1 MPDRRTNLIRMSAAR
16 AKVRSGYANGLEVC
30 ISGFTAGVA
39 LFLISAGAYF
49 SISLVRDRF
58 TASEAFSERAGVMS
72 EFFRMQWFDGN
83 MTSGAMVN
91 LGLVSLAF
99 GVLGAMAGAIRRH
112 TVRAESSDNF
122 FRRRVRVPWDIAP
135 FLVFF
140 LYAGLARL
148 DLLTVYVLSGI
159 GVGYLWRFWHQL
171 ILSLVSSL
179 DVNRYIPK
187 PI

>member
-1 MPDRRTNLIRMSAAR
+1 VPDRGTNLIKMSAAR
-16 AKVRSGYANGLEVC
+16 AKVRSGYATGLEVC
-30 ISGFTAGVA
+30 ISGFVAGVA

-49 SISLVRDRF
+49 CISLVRDRF
-58 TASEAFSERAGVMS
+58 AASKAFSEGAGVMS
-72 EFFRMQWFDGN
+72 DFFRMQWFDGN
-83 MTSGAMVN
+83 MTLGAIVN
-91 LGLVSLAF
+91 LGLLSLAF
-99 GVLGAMAGAIRRH
+99 GTLGTVAGAIRRH

-122 FRRRVRVPWDIAP
+122 FRRKVRVPWDVVP

-148 DLLTVYVLSGI
+148 DLLTVYVVSGI
-159 GVGYLWRFWHQL
+159 GVGYLWRFWHQR